1 MTQILESTQ
10 TPTQLNATKTI
21 EQAIEEAIA
30 LARAACSET
39 GGTSSEC
46 AVAWDVVEELQ
57 AEKSHRQPET
67 LRHSFER
74 YCADNPAADE
84 CRIYDV

>member
-1 MTQILESTQ
+1 MTQILESPQ
-10 TPTQLNATKTI
+10 VSIPPAVAKTI
-21 EQAIEEAIA
+21 EQAIQEAIA
-30 LARAACSET
+30 LARAACSEK

-46 AVAWDVVEELQ
+46 AVAWDTVEELQ
-57 AEKSHRQPET
+57 AEKSHRKADT

-74 YCADNPAADE
+74 YCEENPAADE